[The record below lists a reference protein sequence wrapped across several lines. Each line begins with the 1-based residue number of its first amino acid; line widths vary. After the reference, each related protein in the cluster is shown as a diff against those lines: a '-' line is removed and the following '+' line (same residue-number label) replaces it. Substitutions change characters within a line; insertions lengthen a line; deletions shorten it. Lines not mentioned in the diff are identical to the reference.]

1 MPVGVC
7 AVSLSGMSRSSHRSV
22 RPCKFSNQWHRWEL
36 VGESTTITD
45 AILEK
50 LSSQLGASSETLHKI
65 KFGRGVVGK
74 IAVVA
79 VFALGAIA
87 VASVHVSP
95 NGALIAIGAVVLLSF
110 FVLSAILLVVM
121 KQPELAL
128 LEGAELVMY
137 KHMALGVKGGPPLAG
152 DSGQPV
158 APTPPQDSLPAQD
171 ESQNGR

>member
-1 MPVGVC
+1 MQVFKSMAPLGTRGRVHYHHRC
-7 AVSLSGMSRSSHRSV
+7 HSREAI
-22 RPCKFSNQWHRWEL
+22 FS
-36 VGESTTITD
+36 
-45 AILEK
+45 A
-50 LSSQLGASSETLHKI
+50 GASSETLHKI